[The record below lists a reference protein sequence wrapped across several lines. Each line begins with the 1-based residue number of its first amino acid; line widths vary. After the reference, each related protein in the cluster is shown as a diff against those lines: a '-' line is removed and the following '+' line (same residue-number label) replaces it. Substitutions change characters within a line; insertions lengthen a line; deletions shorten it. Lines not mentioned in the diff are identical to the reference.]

1 MKSGLVALVLAFA
14 LMASALHAQTAPT
27 AGDWLLLVP
36 SALKAAAP
44 FALIPEALSDP
55 DVYWNVGAGLA
66 LWTVP
71 NVALGINVAR
81 GDSDGARFWRKVN
94 LGIDGFALAASL
106 GIGAWLVLKDDS
118 GWDDMV
124 GAIYLAMSVPIGGA
138 FALDFVRFPMER

>member
-1 MKSGLVALVLAFA
+1 MKSRFVMIALVLALFA
-14 LMASALHAQTAPT
+14 SVGAAQTAPS

-55 DVYWNVGAGLA
+55 EVYWNIGAGLA

-71 NVALGINVAR
+71 NVALGVNVAR
-81 GDSDGARFWRKVN
+81 GDAEGARFWRKVN
-94 LGIDGFALAASL
+94 LGIDGLAFVASL

-118 GWDDMV
+118 GWDGMV

-138 FALDFVRFPMER
+138 FALDFIRFPMER